1 MPSGERSV
9 CRAKIS
15 ELSHL
20 HRVDD
25 FCARPAILSLV
36 VPARARLEIHATG
49 CVPLIELRRA

>member
-1 MPSGERSV
+1 MPSGESSV

-25 FCARPAILSLV
+25 SCARPAILSLV
-36 VPARARLEIHATG
+36 VPARARLEVHSTG
-49 CVPLIELRRA
+49 CVPLVELGRA